1 MSLHE
6 KRIEALKFVI
16 EVLEIRKLEA
26 HSGCAIQR
34 RIDVLTRMLW
44 DEEEKAAVYKTEQGM
59 LDSGTSLVHFL
70 HTFCTLGWYNLDS

>member
-16 EVLEIRKLEA
+16 EVLENRKPEA
-26 HSGCAIQR
+26 PDWYAAQR
-34 RIDVLTRMLW
+34 RIDILIRMLW